1 MVIIRPFRGY
11 RYDGS
16 KVDVSKA
23 IFPPYELSNVEFR
36 NIFLRISSYNII
48 RAILGDESAEEKK
61 RYKHSAGLIESWVS
75 KGFIKKDAGECIYV
89 YSQEFEI
96 NGKKS
101 ERTGFIS
108 LVELEKLGK
117 NIKPHELTF
126 HDQIVDM
133 GAILENTRSNLG
145 PIFSIYSD
153 PEKTIER
160 ELDKIK
166 RKRPDVDVFTDYEG
180 VRHRMWAVSD
190 GKIISF
196 ISNAMK
202 RKQLLIADGH
212 HRYKISLSYSLGHPR
227 DQPARYMTMMMV
239 GMENAGMTI
248 LATHRLIKGMK
259 NFRGEDFIASLSR
272 NFEVDTIEMDPE
284 NTKARLKEI
293 LASLNNMDWRS
304 FGMYLGR
311 NKFYVLRLKNE
322 AAMKVAKRHS
332 KPWRKFGVNVL
343 HVLVL
348 KRILGIDTSSNEGR
362 TNVEYVKDLPG
373 NAERC
378 MDRIKN
384 GECQIAFFMRPT
396 SMDEIRNISGSGEM
410 MPQKSTCFFPKI
422 YSGVV
427 IYKFDG

>member
-1 MVIIRPFRGY
+1 MVIIRPFKGY

-36 NIFLRISSYNII
+36 NIFLKISSYNII
-48 RAILGDESAEEKK
+48 RAILGDERAEEKK
-61 RYKHSAGLIESWVS
+61 RYRYSADLIDSWIS
-75 KGFIKKDAGECIYV
+75 NGFLKKDAGECIYV

-108 LVELEKLGK
+108 LVELEKFGK
-117 NIKPHELTF
+117 KIMPHEMTF

-153 PEKTIER
+153 PGKKIER
-160 ELDKIK
+160 ALEKIK
-166 RKRPDVDVFTDYEG
+166 LKKPDVDVFTGYEG

-212 HRYKISLSYSLGHPR
+212 HRYNISLSYSLERPL
-227 DQPARYMTMMMV
+227 DQPSRYMTMMMV
-239 GMENAGMTI
+239 GMENKGMTI
-248 LATHRLIKGMK
+248 LPTHRLIKGMK
-259 NFRGEDFIASLSR
+259 NFHREDFIASLSK
-272 NFEVDTIEMDPE
+272 NFDVETFETGPG
-284 NTKARLKEI
+284 KEKMQFREF
-293 LASLNNMDWRS
+293 LASLNRRDWRS
-304 FGMYLGR
+304 FGMYLGGS
-311 NKFYVLRLKNE
+311 KFYVVSLKN
-322 AAMKVAKRHS
+322 ADSMNVAKGHS
-332 KPWRKFGVNVL
+332 KPWKRFGINVL
-343 HVLVL
+343 HELVL
-348 KRILGIDTSSNEGR
+348 KGILGIDASRHEGR

-396 SMDEIRNISGSGEM
+396 SMDEIRKISGSGEM